1 MKSRSRAGRPGH
13 FFKKPD
19 LMNITERIV
28 SHAIELFIRSGIKAI
43 TMDDISAAAGVS
55 KRTIYENFRD
65 KDELL
70 RACLLFMDNI
80 HARETERIFSESTNT
95 IDLVLRFLKHGIE
108 AINSINPLFM
118 TDMKKYHYRIWKE
131 TYIIN
136 SDKYLSQTFTILKKG
151 INEGLFRR
159 NIDVDIVARLLNE
172 QLTLMTD
179 ERIFPSFKYSKSVVF
194 ENIIIN
200 FFRGI
205 STGKG
210 LEIIDKSME
219 QADYPQPAAETEN

>member
-1 MKSRSRAGRPGH
+1 
-13 FFKKPD
+13 
-19 LMNITERIV
+19 MNITERIV
-28 SHAIELFIRSGIKAI
+28 NHAVELFIRSGIKSI
-43 TMDDISAAAGVS
+43 TMDDISAEAGVS

-70 RACLLFMDNI
+70 RACLLFMDNH
-80 HARETERIFSESTNT
+80 HARETERVFAESTNT
-95 IDLVLRFLKHGIE
+95 IDMVFRFLKHGIE

-131 TYIIN
+131 TYVIN
-136 SDKYLSQTFTILKKG
+136 SDKYLAQTYTILKKG
-151 INEGLFRR
+151 INEGLFRK
-159 NIDVDIVARLLNE
+159 NIDIEIVAKLLNE

-179 ERIFPSFKYSKSVVF
+179 ERIFPSLKYSRTVVF

-205 STGKG
+205 ATGKG
-210 LEIIDKSME
+210 LQIIDKFMDQPE
-219 QADYPQPAAETEN
+219 LQQTADTKSSNQPGFHSDDKLKNYEA

>member
-1 MKSRSRAGRPGH
+1 MPGAAGFILPIFHYRHLPSITGHSPGYCWAGYSLYLILSHEKQIASRPARSL
-13 FFKKPD
+13 FKKPD

-28 SHAIELFIRSGIKAI
+28 SHAIELFIRSGIRAI

-136 SDKYLSQTFTILKKG
+136 SEKYLSQTFTILK
-151 INEGLFRR
+151 EG
-159 NIDVDIVARLLNE
+159 D
-172 QLTLMTD
+172 Q
-179 ERIFPSFKYSKSVVF
+179 
-194 ENIIIN
+194 
-200 FFRGI
+200 
-205 STGKG
+205 
-210 LEIIDKSME
+210 
-219 QADYPQPAAETEN
+219 

>member
-1 MKSRSRAGRPGH
+1 
-13 FFKKPD
+13 
-19 LMNITERIV
+19 MNITERIV
-28 SHAIELFIRSGIKAI
+28 NHAVELFIRSGIKSI
-43 TMDDISAAAGVS
+43 TMDDISAEAGVS

-70 RACLLFMDNI
+70 RACLLFMDNH
-80 HARETERIFSESTNT
+80 HARETERVFADSTNT
-95 IDLVLRFLKHGIE
+95 IDMVFRFLKHGIE

-136 SDKYLSQTFTILKKG
+136 SDKYLAQTYTILKKG
-151 INEGLFRR
+151 INEGLFRKD
-159 NIDVDIVARLLNE
+159 IHIEIVAKLLNE

-179 ERIFPSFKYSKSVVF
+179 ERIFPSLKYSRSLVF
-194 ENIIIN
+194 ENIVIN

-205 STGKG
+205 ATGKG
-210 LEIIDKSME
+210 LQIIDKYM
-219 QADYPQPAAETEN
+219 DQPELQQSAGPKSSNHPGFQSDDKLENYEK

>member
-1 MKSRSRAGRPGH
+1 
-13 FFKKPD
+13 
-19 LMNITERIV
+19 MNITERIV
-28 SHAIELFIRSGIKAI
+28 NQAMELFIRSGIKAI
-43 TMDDISAAAGVS
+43 TMDDISAEAGVS
-55 KRTIYENFRD
+55 KRTIYENFKD

-70 RACLLFMDNI
+70 RACLQFMDN
-80 HARETERIFSESTNT
+80 HHTRETERIFAESTNT
-95 IDLVLRFLKHGIE
+95 IDTVFRFLKHGVE
-108 AINSINPLFM
+108 AINLINPLFM

-136 SDKYLSQTFTILKKG
+136 SDKYLAQTYTILKKG

-159 NIDVDIVARLLNE
+159 NIDIEIVAKLLNE

-179 ERIFPSFKYSKSVVF
+179 ERIFPSLRYSRSVVF

-205 STGKG
+205 ATVRG
-210 LEIIDKSME
+210 LEIIDKYIE
-219 QADYPQPAAETEN
+219 QPVPHKQAGPRTGIIHDAEIENYEK